1 MGFEISKTG
10 LLAKYIKEDDT
21 QDVVVPDSVKGIGK
35 EAFKGI
41 EGITSVKL
49 GAKIKKITVWGFIKC
64 SDLLDINVSK
74 NNPNYSSRDGVLY
87 NKDGTVLLFMPQGR
101 SELVI
106 PEGVVEIGDFAC
118 SCAFKLNKVVLPSTL
133 KTIGKEA
140 FLHCSFEQIVIPKS
154 VESISENAFADCTK
168 LRTVR
173 IDAKLETIDDYTF
186 GKCDTLEEVNIPDSV
201 KTIGTGAFHDCCSL
215 KSIVLPDGLKTIG
228 NYAFEKCISLKSI
241 VIPESVE
248 RIQSYAFENCVFEYD
263 DVVFKSNETVM
274 EICAFPDSV
283 LDEYTPTK
291 LVHSPDEFI
300 ATPRPPLDQYTTK
313 NGVLKKVP
321 KKAHRWHLKIPEGVK
336 EIAADAFSGSV
347 IIRDVTFPTSLTKI
361 GDRAFS
367 ECENL
372 KKTIFANG
380 LETIGES
387 AFEKSSI
394 ELVELPNSLVTVG
407 MNAFCENY
415 SLRKVVVP
423 SSVKTIEEGAFHSS
437 RYLQRLLLSEGIE
450 EIGPNA
456 FYNCP
461 VLDTIVL
468 PKSLTKIGDRAFCY
482 LDPDDDEVINEWI
495 NAPIYCYENSAGE
508 EYAIKNN
515 FEHRPYDEA
524 DNDPYFIIKDGVLE
538 RYFGESG
545 KTELIIP
552 AGVKEIGRSV
562 FYKCDELEHIIIP
575 NGVTVIGD
583 GAFAAC
589 YNLSE
594 ITIPESVVSLGF
606 RSFSDCRRLE
616 KVIIENN
623 DISIDDTAFELCFEL
638 EGLTYINDPDA
649 YEHKRKLALRN
660 LETENN
666 QTAAKTKQQT
676 VSTSK
681 PVTSVPV
688 TESAE
693 LKKPEPVKTADTV
706 HAPDVVKPVSEVNP
720 DSPKPSS
727 PSPVKPA
734 ESAPIKTKAPAP
746 QAAAAEY
753 KPPVFPPRMSESEIE
768 NLYEFTDPFDDVNG
782 KEFAVFADEVY
793 YDPCIEYLK
802 QNGAKVVLE
811 PTEKTDYIII
821 ECKKQ
826 ANDFEYAYK
835 AGFKG
840 KFTFMED
847 IRPHLTEEQRE
858 LYHYYED
865 VVGFEFDYEPKYDL
879 ETSCELMYAVYDV
892 VLGELTKCSTRPYGE
907 SIRYVTSITHYLG
920 FSDPAH
926 FDYSY
931 SEMID
936 WIKGKETEEDFDKYE
951 KLIYGMSLEDKL
963 CAVMFALARYEWT
976 GYEDDESMCDFAY
989 KLTQKWFRK
998 EEKPRL
1004 KEKIAKNVE
1013 YLRLKFKDIDR
1024 SENYKG
1030 QDRIKNLVR
1039 SEYFK
1044 DCGNKSFVPYVDLMR
1059 FEWAKDRLC
1068 VVARTDKKQKV
1079 LKSDVFSA
1087 QQGDVNLYVCYAAN
1101 PEKDEYYYLDNT
1113 QPFQWRMSA
1122 VEIWNAAKEKMV
1134 WLSKKEMPANIAELI
1149 ETSISELEELGKN
1162 GRKKMLDKIKK
1173 QAAQLEKYTH
1183 NIEPESVPCFA
1194 DLGAVIKELEEN
1206 KAKIQQQA
1214 DAVEAELRAVDGKLR
1229 EAFDQQNAQVPSA
1242 VKKKDT
1248 ESEIAR
1254 LADEKSHLGFFKGK
1268 QKKALQAQIDELNAQ
1283 LPQLDSAIAA
1293 EKQSQKAKYDPI
1305 ITELGTQKSQL
1316 QQRLKEL
1323 KDLIAEADST
1333 IESLKF

>member
-21 QDVVVPDSVKGIGK
+21 QDVVVPETIKGIGK
-35 EAFKGI
+35 DAFKGI

-106 PEGVVEIGDFAC
+106 PEGVVEIGDYAC

-140 FLHCSFEQIVIPKS
+140 FLHCSFEQIAIPKS

-173 IDAKLETIDDYTF
+173 IDAKLEAISSYSF
-186 GKCDTLEEVNIPDSV
+186 AFCKKLEEVNIPESV
-201 KTIGTGAFHDCCSL
+201 KTIDIGAFDGCSSL
-215 KSIVLPDGLKTIG
+215 KSIVFSDGLKTIG
-228 NYAFEKCISLKSI
+228 HYAFKKCISLKSI
-241 VIPESVE
+241 IIPKSVE
-248 RIQSYAFENCVFEYD
+248 RIQSYAFEKCVFEYD

-300 ATPRPPLDQYTTK
+300 ATPRPLLDQYITK
-313 NGVLKKVP
+313 SGVLKKVP

-336 EIAADAFSGSV
+336 EIAADAFSGSA

-387 AFEKSSI
+387 AFEKCSI
-394 ELVELPNSLVTVG
+394 VLVELPNSLVTVG

-552 AGVKEIGRSV
+552 AGVKEIGRSA

-575 NGVTVIGD
+575 NGVTIIGD

-616 KVIIENN
+616 RVIVENN

-638 EGLTYINDPDA
+638 KGLTYINDPDA

-660 LETENN
+660 PETENN
-666 QTAAKTKQQT
+666 QTAAKTKQQI

-681 PVTSVPV
+681 PVTPVPV

-693 LKKPEPVKTADTV
+693 PKKSELVKTADTV
-706 HAPDVVKPVSEVNP
+706 HATDAVKPVSEVNP
-720 DSPKPSS
+720 DSPNPSS
-727 PSPVKPA
+727 PADVKPA
-734 ESAPIKTKAPAP
+734 EPASVKSEASAP
-746 QAAAAEY
+746 QAAAEY
-753 KPPVFPPRMSESEIE
+753 KPPVFPPRINDLEIKRF
-768 NLYEFTDPFDDVNG
+768 YEYTDPFADVNG
-782 KEFAVFADEVY
+782 KEFAVFIDESY
-793 YDPCIEYLK
+793 YASCIDYLNR
-802 QNGAKVVLE
+802 NGAKVVLCPSE
-811 PTEKTDYIII
+811 NTDYILV
-821 ECKKQ
+821 ELPNYHK
-826 ANDFEYAYK
+826 AFYYAHK
-835 AGFKG
+835 VGFKG
-840 KFTFMED
+840 KFTLVDD
-847 IRPHLTEEQRE
+847 IKKYLTEEERE
-858 LYHYYED
+858 YYHYCED
-865 VVGFEFDYEPKYDL
+865 VVGFEFSYEPKMDF
-879 ETSCELMYAVYDV
+879 ERSCELMYAVYDV
-892 VLGELTKCSTRPYGE
+892 VLGELNKCRTRPYGE
-907 SIRYVTSITHYLG
+907 SIRYVTSITSYLG
-920 FSDPAH
+920 SSEPDFSYND
-926 FDYSY
+926 
-931 SEMID
+931 MID
-936 WIKGKETEEDFDKYE
+936 WIKGKEDDDIFDKYE
-951 KLIYGMSLEDKL
+951 QLIYGMSFEDKL
-963 CAVMFALARYEWT
+963 CAVMYALARYEWT

-998 EEKPRL
+998 KEKPKL
-1004 KEKIAKNVE
+1004 KEKITEDVA
-1013 YLRLKFKDIDR
+1013 YLRLRFKDIDR
-1024 SENYKG
+1024 NENFKG
-1030 QDRIKNLVR
+1030 QGWKN
-1039 SEYFK
+1039 
-1044 DCGNKSFVPYVDLMR
+1044 FVPYVDLMR
-1059 FEWAKDRLC
+1059 SEWAKDRLC

-1113 QPFQWRMSA
+1113 QPFQWRMTP
-1122 VEIWNAAKEKMV
+1122 VEIWNAAKEKIV
-1134 WLSKKEMPANIAELI
+1134 WLSKKEMPANIPERI
-1149 ETSISELEELGKN
+1149 DTSISELEELGKN

-1183 NIEPESVPCFA
+1183 KIDPESVPCFA

-1214 DAVEAELRAVDGKLR
+1214 EEVEAELRAVDSKLR
-1229 EAFDQQNAQVPSA
+1229 EAFDQQSAQVPSS

-1248 ESEIAR
+1248 EAEIAR
-1254 LADEKSHLGFFKGK
+1254 LTDEKSHLGFFKGK

-1283 LPQLDSAIAA
+1283 LPQLDSAIAS
-1293 EKQSQKAKYDPI
+1293 EKQDQKAKYDPI
-1305 ITELGTQKSQL
+1305 ITELGVQKSQL

-1333 IESLKF
+1333 IESLKFN

>member
-21 QDVVVPDSVKGIGK
+21 QDVVVPETIKGIGK
-35 EAFKGI
+35 DAFKGI

-106 PEGVVEIGDFAC
+106 PEGVVEIGDYAC

-140 FLHCSFEQIVIPKS
+140 FLHCSFEQIAIPKS

-173 IDAKLETIDDYTF
+173 IDAKLEAISSYSF
-186 GKCDTLEEVNIPDSV
+186 AFCKKLEEVNIPESV
-201 KTIGTGAFHDCCSL
+201 KTIDIGAFDGCSSL
-215 KSIVLPDGLKTIG
+215 KSIVFSDGLKTIG
-228 NYAFEKCISLKSI
+228 HYAFKKCISLKSI
-241 VIPESVE
+241 IIPKSVE
-248 RIQSYAFENCVFEYD
+248 RIQSYAFEKCVFEYD

-300 ATPRPPLDQYTTK
+300 ATPRPLLDQYITK
-313 NGVLKKVP
+313 SGVLKKVP

-336 EIAADAFSGSV
+336 EIAADAFSGSA

-387 AFEKSSI
+387 AFEKCSI
-394 ELVELPNSLVTVG
+394 VLVELPNSLVTVG

-552 AGVKEIGRSV
+552 AGVKEIGRSA

-575 NGVTVIGD
+575 NGVTIIGD

-616 KVIIENN
+616 RVIVENN

-638 EGLTYINDPDA
+638 KGLTYINDPDA

-660 LETENN
+660 PETENN
-666 QTAAKTKQQT
+666 QTAAKTKQQI

-681 PVTSVPV
+681 PVTPVPV

-693 LKKPEPVKTADTV
+693 PKKSELVKTADTV
-706 HAPDVVKPVSEVNP
+706 HATDAVKPVSEVNP
-720 DSPKPSS
+720 DSPNPSS
-727 PSPVKPA
+727 PADVKPA
-734 ESAPIKTKAPAP
+734 EPAP
-746 QAAAAEY
+746 VEAEAAAPQVASAEY
-753 KPPVFPPRMSESEIE
+753 IPPVFPPRINDLEIKRF
-768 NLYEFTDPFDDVNG
+768 YEYTDPFADVNG
-782 KEFAVFADEVY
+782 KEFAVFIDEFY
-793 YDPCIEYLK
+793 YASCIDYLNR
-802 QNGAKVVLE
+802 NGAKVVLCPSE
-811 PTEKTDYIII
+811 NTDYILV
-821 ECKKQ
+821 ELPNYHK
-826 ANDFEYAYK
+826 AFYYAHK
-835 AGFKG
+835 VGFKG
-840 KFTFMED
+840 KFTLVDD
-847 IRPHLTEEQRE
+847 IKKYLTEEERE
-858 LYHYYED
+858 YYHYCED
-865 VVGFEFDYEPKYDL
+865 VVGFEFSYEPKIDF
-879 ETSCELMYAVYDV
+879 EKSCELMYAVYDV
-892 VLGELTKCSTRPYGE
+892 VLGELNKCRTRPYGE
-907 SIRYVTSITHYLG
+907 SIRYVTSITSCLG
-920 FSDPAH
+920 SSKPDN
-926 FDYSY
+926 SY
-931 SEMID
+931 NDMID
-936 WIKGKETEEDFDKYE
+936 WIKGKEADENFDKYE
-951 KLIYGMSLEDKL
+951 QLIYGMSFEDKL
-963 CAVMFALARYEWT
+963 CAVMYALARYEWT

-998 EEKPRL
+998 KEKPKL
-1004 KEKIAKNVE
+1004 KEKITEDVA
-1013 YLRLKFKDIDR
+1013 YLRLKFKDIDK
-1024 SENYKG
+1024 SERFDGIGLKY
-1030 QDRIKNLVR
+1030 
-1039 SEYFK
+1039 Y
-1044 DCGNKSFVPYVDLMR
+1044 VPYVDLMR
-1059 FEWAKDRLC
+1059 FEWAKERLC

-1101 PEKDEYYYLDNT
+1101 PEKEDYYYLDNT
-1113 QPFQWRMSA
+1113 QPFQWRMTP
-1122 VEIWNAAKEKMV
+1122 VEIWNAAKEKIV
-1134 WLSKKEMPANIAELI
+1134 WLSKKEMPANIPERI
-1149 ETSISELEELGKN
+1149 DTSISELEELGKN

-1183 NIEPESVPCFA
+1183 KIDPESVPCFA

-1214 DAVEAELRAVDGKLR
+1214 EEVEAELRAVDSKLR
-1229 EAFDQQNAQVPSA
+1229 EAFDQQSAQVPSA

-1248 ESEIAR
+1248 EAEIAR
-1254 LADEKSHLGFFKGK
+1254 LTDEKSHLGFFKGK

-1293 EKQSQKAKYDPI
+1293 EKQDQKAKYDPI

-1333 IESLKF
+1333 IASLKF